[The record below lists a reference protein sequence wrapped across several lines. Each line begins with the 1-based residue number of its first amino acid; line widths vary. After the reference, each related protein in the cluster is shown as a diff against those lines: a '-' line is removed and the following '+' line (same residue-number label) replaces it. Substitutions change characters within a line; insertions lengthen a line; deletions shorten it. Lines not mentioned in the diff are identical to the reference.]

1 MTSYN
6 TEQDYLRDQIRSNNL
21 AIKFLQ
27 EKIKLIQYEFTFDYL
42 GTERK
47 IEKALLDGINALKA
61 DSKEKRSQIK
71 ELDTEGSKD

>member
-47 IEKALLDGINALKA
+47 IETALLDGINALKA
-61 DSKEKRSQIK
+61 DSKEKRIQIK
-71 ELDTEGSKD
+71 KLDTEGSND